1 MFSDKFYVLGNLML
15 GTVGLTLGLASWFLA
30 DFFNGAHLLM
40 VIGGTWSI
48 TYALTKCES
57 IVTKD

>member
-1 MFSDKFYVLGNLML
+1 ML
-15 GTVGLTLGLASWFLA
+15 GTVGLTLGLASWFLD